1 LLEDVYMDQPDKEF
15 ECAHADAIIKLIMS
29 GLKQP
34 PDSEEQKWAQWAA
47 GQPFGV
53 VAKTLYKSN

>member
-1 LLEDVYMDQPDKEF
+1 MDQPDKEF